1 MATTNVRTAT
11 WNNIGTDISE
21 MKDVSQILKA
31 TNLDYDVITL
41 PAGFIREKGVE
52 DPQFYATDH
61 RFTVKADT
69 HEPISVVSN
78 KYVPVQNRDAFAFVD
93 YVAGEDESFKFVKA
107 GETKSHFVY
116 IIGKTS
122 PINVL
127 GDEITPYIIF
137 SNSHDGRSSVR
148 ATITPLR
155 IVCNNQFRIAF
166 RESPN
171 TVYVRHDSNAMVKL
185 DDAQK
190 VLSSLNSYMHTFTS
204 EAENLATS
212 RLSKDNAIK
221 IFNSLFDKQNM
232 TLRQQNHTENMRNQ
246 FISAYEADD
255 NQNFQNTAWGAINA
269 ASDFITHKEGRK
281 TTDDNKFMSVT
292 FTSPFLQQ
300 FLMSVI
306 SVSV

>member
-1 MATTNVRTAT
+1 M
-11 WNNIGTDISE
+11 
-21 MKDVSQILKA
+21 
-31 TNLDYDVITL
+31 
-41 PAGFIREKGVE
+41 
-52 DPQFYATDH
+52 
-61 RFTVKADT
+61 
-69 HEPISVVSN
+69 
-78 KYVPVQNRDAFAFVD
+78 
-93 YVAGEDESFKFVKA
+93 
-107 GETKSHFVY
+107 
-116 IIGKTS
+116 
-122 PINVL
+122 
-127 GDEITPYIIF
+127 
-137 SNSHDGRSSVR
+137 
-148 ATITPLR
+148 
-155 IVCNNQFRIAF
+155 
-166 RESPN
+166 
-171 TVYVRHDSNAMVKL
+171 NAS
-185 DDAQK
+185 